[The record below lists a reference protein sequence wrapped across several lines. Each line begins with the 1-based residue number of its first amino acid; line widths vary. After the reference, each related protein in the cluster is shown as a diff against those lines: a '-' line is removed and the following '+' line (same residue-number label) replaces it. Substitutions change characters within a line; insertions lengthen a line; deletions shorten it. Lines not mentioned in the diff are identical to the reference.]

1 MGSRN
6 SDSILDA
13 LREHFGCNVAAEP
26 EGEFLRITLPGN
38 TLDEH
43 LVTVYARPLT
53 VDYWEVQDAASAT
66 ADLFCQG
73 VHLTPLRRARLR
85 QIAERLRVTFEDD
98 VFKAVCR
105 EEELAFYAW
114 RVRDAVALASTLLL
128 EHRFVRPRIEVRRYV
143 RMALSALQAKGF
155 QVRERAETRGEHA
168 IHRVDFEI
176 RPEREGVAAAV
187 QTLSPGNSPWLRAEA
202 YAFMVT
208 DLDHQYR
215 HVAVLQ
221 DPEFWTRKA
230 VNLLHSVGARVV
242 EAREP
247 ASAGQQTREVV
258 EEVLGQRSESPRP

>member
-6 SDSILDA
+6 LNSILDA
-13 LREHFGCNVAAEP
+13 LREHFTCNVAVEP

-38 TLDEH
+38 TFDEH
-43 LVTVYARPLT
+43 LVTVYARFLT
-53 VDYWEVQDAASAT
+53 SDYWEVQDAANAT

-73 VHLTPLRRARLR
+73 VHLTPLRRGRLR
-85 QIAERLRVTFEDD
+85 QIAKRLRITFEDD

-105 EEELAFYAW
+105 EDELAFYAW

-128 EHRFVRPRIEVRRYV
+128 EHRFARPRIEVRRHV
-143 RMALSALQAKGF
+143 RVALGALAAKGF
-155 QVRERAETRGEHA
+155 HVRERAETRGGHA

-176 RPEREGVAAAV
+176 RPGRDSVAAAV

-208 DLDHQYR
+208 DLDQQYR
-215 HVAVLQ
+215 HIAVLQ

-230 VNLLHSVGARVV
+230 VDLLRSVGARVV

-247 ASAGQQTREVV
+247 EAAGQQTRRVV
-258 EEVLGQRSESPRP
+258 EEILGQ